1 MKTVDREDAREK
13 LKFLLSQD
21 IPDDVEVSDIADDLQ
36 AQIPTAP
43 DVHEATRKLL
53 EQVVELARR
62 PVDVSGM
69 AAPQV
74 NVQPASVHVQAPN
87 VTVQA
92 PVAASAIPW
101 TFEFERFPNGT
112 IKAIHATP
120 RKPADADE

>member
-36 AQIPTAP
+36 TQIPTAP

-112 IKAIHATP
+112 IKAIHAMP